1 MTGDSHRH
9 FVWGSHMYIH
19 WYIVYDRSDTDPMY
33 MTDDSDTMYM
43 TGDNHLYTVYDRW
56 QL

>member
-1 MTGDSHRH
+1 
-9 FVWGSHMYIH
+9 MYIH

-43 TGDNHLYTVYDRW
+43 TGDNHLYTVYDR
-56 QL
+56 